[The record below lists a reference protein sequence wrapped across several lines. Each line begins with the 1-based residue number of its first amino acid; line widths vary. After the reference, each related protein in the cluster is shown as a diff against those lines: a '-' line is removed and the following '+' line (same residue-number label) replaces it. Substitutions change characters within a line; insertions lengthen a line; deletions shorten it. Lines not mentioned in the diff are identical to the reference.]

1 MKFGREYV
9 ATLEQEQYPQH
20 WVQSSISY
28 RQLKK
33 CIRKIQSEL
42 SQLGLDASAIES
54 LLRFTDT
61 AEVEALPPAGTAA
74 YKITEFKPKLVFLVR
89 KDDGDLVD
97 ATLSPRTKETLQKLV
112 DTGSLSGGGTD
123 HEQFHLQPAQE
134 GQGSDHSTSLQ
145 VSPCSVNVQDDPNL
159 VRVEVPLRNNE
170 EFFQILQ
177 HGLSELS
184 ALHSEEKTALG
195 REIGSLGQMVSRV
208 AKPAHGMQ
216 RTDLYAWRAVFSLY
230 LESNVFFSTNEN
242 ETFSRSP
249 PEVQRQLQ
257 IFSNRLDSL
266 QKNNKFRRKES
277 SVALQRF
284 LLVNANLLR
293 NLKFQQLNIRAAGKI
308 LKSK

>member
-9 ATLEQEQYPQH
+9 ATLQQEQYPQH

-42 SQLGLDASAIES
+42 SQLGLDASAIET
-54 LLRFTDT
+54 LLRSTDT
-61 AEVEALPPAGTAA
+61 AETKALPPAGTAA
-74 YKITEFKPKLVFLVR
+74 YKITDLKPKLVFLVR
-89 KDDGDLVD
+89 VDDGDLVD
-97 ATLSPRTKETLQKLV
+97 ATLSPKTKENLQKLV
-112 DTGSLSGGGTD
+112 DTHSVRGGTD
-123 HEQFHLQPAQE
+123 HEQLNLQPADE
-134 GQGSDHSTSLQ
+134 GQGLDHSTSLQ
-145 VSPCSVNVQDDPNL
+145 ASPCSDNDRDDPNL

-177 HGLSELS
+177 HGLSGLS

-195 REIGSLGQMVSRV
+195 REIGSLGEMVSRV
-208 AKPAHGMQ
+208 AKPAHGVQ
-216 RTDLYAWRAVFSLY
+216 RTDLYAWRAIFSLY

-242 ETFSRSP
+242 ESFSRTP
-249 PEVQRQLQ
+249 AEVQRQLQ
-257 IFSNRLDSL
+257 LFSNRLDSL
-266 QKNNKFRRKES
+266 QENNKFRRKDS